1 MMVTIKL
8 EKQEVMNS
16 LSCFFAT

>member
-1 MMVTIKL
+1 MVTIKL